1 MKLILYFFALICFSV
16 SFLTHAFSYDSA
28 IYAAQK
34 GEIKNADEQLCKLV
48 VNSPDSADVLYDA
61 GAIAYKLDHYDQA
74 AAYFSRAGRCAVD
87 EALRF
92 QAYFN
97 AGNAYVDA
105 KELSTALE
113 FYDKALV
120 LQPDNEYARNNR
132 DRVAQML
139 QEQKK
144 QQDQQKKEDEKKER
158 DDKDKQNDE
167 EDNQDKQSDGGDDQ
181 NDQENNDGNDQ
192 QDGNG
197 QQQKNSKNDSSGD
210 QSDQKSQGNK
220 GNDSKHSNEGQQR
233 KEQGDATQKQNESTN
248 KQERNGKQELD
259 KRPQNADSK
268 QEQQHGEQHGKTPD
282 KHDQI
287 NDNASVASGAVS
299 EQGKNDSVA
308 DWDKKIDDPW
318 LVSVLNEQESRDKA
332 INKKLMEA
340 KVHQHGGKN
349 GQNSW

>member
-1 MKLILYFFALICFSV
+1 MMFFSTFS
-16 SFLTHAFSYDSA
+16 LTHAFSYDSA

-61 GAIAYKLDHYDQA
+61 GAIAHKLDHYDQA
-74 AAYFSRAGRCAVD
+74 AAYFSRAGSCAAD
-87 EALRF
+87 ETLRF

-97 AGNAYVDA
+97 AGNAYVDG
-105 KELSTALE
+105 KNLSTALE
-113 FYDKALV
+113 LYDKALA

-144 QQDQQKKEDEKKER
+144 QQDQQKKEDEKKEQ
-158 DDKDKQNDE
+158 DDKDKQDNE
-167 EDNQDKQSDGGDDQ
+167 QDNQDEQSENGDNKNDQ
-181 NDQENNDGNDQ
+181 NDQKNNEGNDQ
-192 QDGNG
+192 QDGDG
-197 QQQKNSKNDSSGD
+197 QQQENSNNDSSGD
-210 QSDQKSQGNK
+210 QSDQKSQSNK
-220 GNDSKHSNEGQQR
+220 GNDAKHGNEGQQG
-233 KEQGDATQKQNESTN
+233 KEQRDATQKQNESAN
-248 KQERNGKQELD
+248 KQERNGKQEFD
-259 KRPQNADSK
+259 KHSQNANGK
-268 QEQQHGEQHGKTPD
+268 QEQQQGEQHGKTPD
-282 KHDQI
+282 KHDQT
-287 NDNASVASGAVS
+287 NDKASVASSGVA
-299 EQGKNDSVA
+299 EQGKNDSAA